1 MRSNWLK
8 RIEMLLLTTAVTL
21 MAVTVWGTVLF
32 R

>member
-1 MRSNWLK
+1 MRSDWLK
-8 RIEMLLLTTAVTL
+8 RIEMLLLTTPVTL